1 MKKLKLKKEN
11 QKGVT
16 LIALIVTIVVLLILA
31 GVSVAILTGENG
43 LLAQANESDFK
54 TKLGTLDEQL
64 KLFKQNKLIENQEFK
79 EDTLNASKDFLQYNT
94 KVGEDGNIETIFSTL
109 EDEEKERIEII
120 KGQIVY
126 NTQSALEVKWLQ
138 ELGIEPN
145 PYDIVDGELQS
156 SDSNLLLMD
165 STGTVTIPSTV
176 TKIGLGA
183 FRNLQG
189 LKTIIIPGTC
199 TEIGDYAFSGN
210 TTLEKVIIEDGVQK
224 IGAFAFEDCTVLKE
238 VEMPNSITTV
248 GDTLFGS
255 CKALEEIKLSNNL
268 KTMPYR
274 MFSGCSNLKNIEI
287 PEGVEG
293 INSVV
298 FEGCSLITEIEI
310 PSTIKVISTGAFS
323 GMSGLTNIKIDES
336 NTTYTFVNGM
346 LLSYDRTILYYA
358 LSNLT
363 TLEIPSTIKVIEAS
377 SLNSCSKITKINIPK
392 SVTNIKTIF
401 NGNVQSIIVEEG
413 NTAYKSINGN
423 LYTIS
428 GDTLIKYCSNEETVI
443 LPNEVKVIGTYAF
456 YGQNKI
462 RNLTLSSN
470 LTTISDFALQGTS
483 INSLNIPKNVNSI
496 SISTFVGLNVDIT
509 IATDYSIR

>member
-183 FRNLQG
+183 FRNLQW

-224 IGAFAFEDCTVLKE
+224 IGAFAFEDCTALKE
-238 VEMPNSITTV
+238 IEMPNSITTV
-248 GDTLFGS
+248 GETAFRKCTS
-255 CKALEEIKLSNNL
+255 LE
-268 KTMPYR
+268 
-274 MFSGCSNLKNIEI
+274 
-287 PEGVEG
+287 
-293 INSVV
+293 
-298 FEGCSLITEIEI
+298 
-310 PSTIKVISTGAFS
+310 
-323 GMSGLTNIKIDES
+323 
-336 NTTYTFVNGM
+336 
-346 LLSYDRTILYYA
+346 
-358 LSNLT
+358 
-363 TLEIPSTIKVIEAS
+363 
-377 SLNSCSKITKINIPK
+377 
-392 SVTNIKTIF
+392 
-401 NGNVQSIIVEEG
+401 
-413 NTAYKSINGN
+413 
-423 LYTIS
+423 
-428 GDTLIKYCSNEETVI
+428 
-443 LPNEVKVIGTYAF
+443 
-456 YGQNKI
+456 
-462 RNLTLSSN
+462 
-470 LTTISDFALQGTS
+470 
-483 INSLNIPKNVNSI
+483 
-496 SISTFVGLNVDIT
+496 
-509 IATDYSIR
+509 